1 MAALPERVIHLL
13 DRVRLR
19 LPDLPLE
26 EKRMFGAV
34 AVMLN
39 GATIVAAQA
48 DGSLLVR
55 VRREDDEEL
64 LQRPE
69 AERPVMG
76 GRSMG
81 VGWIRLDADAAGD
94 DDMLDL
100 WMRYALEKNT
110 SAT

>member
-1 MAALPERVIHLL
+1 MAALPERVIDLL

-39 GATIVAAQA
+39 GAMIVAAQT

-55 VRREDDEEL
+55 VPREDDEKL

-69 AERPVMG
+69 AERPMMG

-94 DDMLDL
+94 DEMLDL
-100 WMRYALEKNT
+100 WMRFALDRNRG
-110 SAT
+110 A